1 MVMSARGSSRGAA
14 RQLAALVRDG
24 GGASTSGRAAGWV
37 HSPLLDGWGAQL
49 CQLRRRSGP
58 GATGAPSS
66 ALSDPAKRADE
77 RLARHLG
84 LPAIPLP
91 KSFVDSHRGVDPTW
105 RVHRVPNLINQSSE
119 NDNAKDKDGA
129 SRHTV
134 TPTLIVQ
141 DARRPGI
148 TPEREYFGVG
158 EQASNTSTSASASND
173 NNSNNSNNNNS
184 LADSSSSGSN
194 VNLDRAPALWKW
206 LANSG
211 FSQNNVLSTASYNAS
226 ANERHDV
233 WVMAERIQPPP
244 LVRLFLFNYGPFI
257 IYVWAIRYRLTS
269 ISFMHRTHPRSTT
282 SGDTDGP
289 RERAKARTTYFS
301 T

>member
-1 MVMSARGSSRGAA
+1 MVMSRGGS

-24 GGASTSGRAAGWV
+24 GAIASTSGRLQAGGHRSSWV
-37 HSPLLDGWGAQL
+37 HWTPISDKWGAQL

-173 NNSNNSNNNNS
+173 NHNNNSNNNNNNV
-184 LADSSSSGSN
+184 ADSSSSSGSN

-257 IYVWAIRYRLTS
+257 VYVWAI
-269 ISFMHRTHPRSTT
+269 
-282 SGDTDGP
+282 
-289 RERAKARTTYFS
+289 
-301 T
+301 